1 MARIS
6 FFELWL
12 AVNPISEEFR
22 RSLALKAT
30 ALAEA
35 YSNRPKDFV
44 GDAIIDNVLAD
55 KGVNECV
62 HNRES

>member
-12 AVNPISEEFR
+12 AANPISEEFR

-35 YSNRPKDFV
+35 YSNRPKDFISDTV
-44 GDAIIDNVLAD
+44 IDNAFGD
-55 KGVNECV
+55 KGVNERID
-62 HNRES
+62 NRES